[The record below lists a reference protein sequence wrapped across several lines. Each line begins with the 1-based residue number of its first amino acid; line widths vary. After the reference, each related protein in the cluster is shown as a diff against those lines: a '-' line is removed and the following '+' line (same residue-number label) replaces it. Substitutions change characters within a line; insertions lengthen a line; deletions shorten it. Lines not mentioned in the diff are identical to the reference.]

1 LNHSWYLS
9 VDMQLFWLSPLL
21 LYPRYGKKF
30 IAAIPILVALS
41 TSCRFAASYNND
53 FKAYTSLMD
62 TAGILL
68 HKKIIYIATQTRMGP
83 WLLGV
88 LLGYILI
95 SMEGKKVKIN
105 KVQTFPFEKSTTFHN
120 VQHFRL

>member
-1 LNHSWYLS
+1 
-9 VDMQLFWLSPLL
+9 MQLFWLSPLL
-21 LYPRYGKKF
+21 LYPLHRYGKKF

-41 TSCRFAASYNND
+41 ISCRFAVSYTNN

-68 HKKIIYIATQTRMGP
+68 HKQLIYIATQTRMGP

-95 SMEGKKVKIN
+95 ITKDQKVKIN
-105 KVQTFPFEKSTTFHN
+105 KVRKFHFQKL
-120 VQHFRL
+120 VVDFTFRLCRI